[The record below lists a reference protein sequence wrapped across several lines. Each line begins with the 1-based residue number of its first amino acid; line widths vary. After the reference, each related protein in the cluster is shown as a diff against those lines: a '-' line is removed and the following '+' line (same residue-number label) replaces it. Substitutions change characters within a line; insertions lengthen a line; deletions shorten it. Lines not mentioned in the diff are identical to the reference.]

1 MKHWWFTKVQFL
13 FLVLLFE
20 VMLLFLLAPTG
31 HSAWFSWLCMIQFIA
46 SSMIYIVVQKK
57 KNFFDFDM
65 IFLLTFFFIMFFYPV
80 FMYGTDLE
88 TLFFAFQYDYNHGVI
103 SRATGLSLLGAQA
116 YMLGGVMV
124 NGEKIRTIYTK
135 PQSVIPNGILTI
147 EVLVCFALFFVA
159 VGPELFTHK
168 YDGTI
173 GGESA
178 STAVTYILVLLTAL
192 FISAMAIEI
201 NNWSIS
207 KKYTKNKILFFVM
220 LTFMGVFLIIG
231 SRTTPLQF
239 GLLVLGIF
247 SLKVKPIKFK
257 WMLVLVAAGIVV
269 MGFFGL
275 MRAEDTQSMDNLQ
288 EAAGPIVYLQDLVL
302 NNRNTFMAIDMVD
315 RNGIDF
321 GVGMLTSILGVI
333 PFANSIV
340 LNTTQLNELDMSS
353 GLRITAESLGMTSDF
368 YVGFG
373 TNIVASTYMSFGTI
387 GVIVFLF
394 ALGYMVKYAMM
405 KAEYQKNIYYLL
417 FYAVMISY
425 SVFIVRSEYFVF
437 LRYLVWGLIIVNVAK
452 LHKFRLIVR
461 NEQKR

>member
-13 FLVLLFE
+13 FLLLLFE

-31 HSAWFSWLCMIQFIA
+31 HSAWFSWLCMIQFVA
-46 SSMIYIVVQKK
+46 SSIIYIVAQKK

-65 IFLLTFFFIMFFYPV
+65 IFLLTFFFIMFFFPV

-103 SRATGLSLLGAQA
+103 SRATALSLVGAQA
-116 YMLGGVMV
+116 YMFGGLMV
-124 NGEKIRTIYTK
+124 NGEKIRMKYTK

-159 VGPELFTHK
+159 VGPDLFTHQ

-178 STAVTYILVLLTAL
+178 SATVTYILVLLTAL
-192 FISAMAIEI
+192 FISTMAIEI

-207 KKYTKNKILFFVM
+207 EKYKKNKILFFVM
-220 LTFMGVFLIIG
+220 LTFMGVFLMIG

-239 GLLVLGIF
+239 GLLVLGLF

-257 WMLVLVAAGIVV
+257 WMLVLVAAGIVA

-288 EAAGPIVYLQDLVL
+288 EAAGPVVYLQDLVL

-321 GVGMLTSILGVI
+321 GVGMLTSVLGVI

-340 LNTTQLNELDMSS
+340 LNTTSLNELDMSS

-373 TNIVASTYMSFGTI
+373 TNIVASAYMSFGTI

-394 ALGYMVKYAMM
+394 ALGYMVKFAMM
-405 KAEYQKNIYYLL
+405 KAKYQKNIYYLL

-425 SVFIVRSEYFVF
+425 SVYIVRSEYFVF
-437 LRYLVWGLIIVNVAK
+437 LRYLVWGLIIVNIAK
-452 LHKFRLIVR
+452 LHKIRLIIR